1 MPNMYTVMH
10 ACIAHSC
17 SALDVPL
24 GLPWAPSGRRSDYM
38 VSCLAMAHKAP
49 QHSAMVACTVKSN
62 IEQCY
67 DINKMRLEQ
76 CYDINSALRAQHSD
90 IAFSFTLLLAN
101 WAFRAPGAPWAVLG
115 PQIIPLGA
123 IGLHPSKTFVFLM
136 NLVTWARLG
145 LSFSAQ
151 LALFGSLGLPLGPP
165 WANLW
170 DLSGPQGAGF
180 HSPE

>member
-1 MPNMYTVMH
+1 MIANEKSTIVVSAVQMRNLATKLSPLMPNMYTVMH

-67 DINKMRLEQ
+67 DIN
-76 CYDINSALRAQHSD
+76 SALRAQHSD

-101 WAFRAPGAPWAVLG
+101 WAFRAPGAPPGSLLG
-115 PQIIPLGA
+115 P
-123 IGLHPSKTFVFLM
+123 
-136 NLVTWARLG
+136 
-145 LSFSAQ
+145 
-151 LALFGSLGLPLGPP
+151 GLPLGSGSWG
-165 WANLW
+165 WAW
-170 DLSGPQGAGF
+170 SPGGAGGIGE
-180 HSPE
+180 SLRSGKA

>member
-1 MPNMYTVMH
+1 
-10 ACIAHSC
+10 
-17 SALDVPL
+17 
-24 GLPWAPSGRRSDYM
+24 M

-101 WAFRAPGAPWAVLG
+101 WAFRAPRAPWAVLG

-145 LSFSAQ
+145 LSFSVQ

-170 DLSGPQGAGF
+170 DLSGPQGAEL

>member
-90 IAFSFTLLLAN
+90 IALFFYIAIGKLGISGSWGSLGCFGPADNPLGGH
-101 WAFRAPGAPWAVLG
+101 WVAPFQNLCFFNEFGHLG
-115 PQIIPLGA
+115 PLGSVVFRFGLVWVIGAPLGA
-123 IGLHPSKTFVFLM
+123 
-136 NLVTWARLG
+136 
-145 LSFSAQ
+145 
-151 LALFGSLGLPLGPP
+151 SLG
-165 WANLW
+165 
-170 DLSGPQGAGF
+170 SGAEL